1 VPVRLAVIDDRPL
14 VRAGIAAA
22 IVVPLVAESS
32 TIGEA
37 RARLPVVQPTV
48 SVIRSRLPDGSGLEL
63 CRWLRASLPANRTL
77 IIHHGATRRD
87 LMEAIDAGAAGF
99 MSDDI
104 ELVELRDAI
113 AHLGSGLS
121 LLDGAA
127 LTRLAAILPAGTDHA
142 LAQRL
147 ATLSER
153 QLAITE
159 LVAQG
164 LRNVD
169 IAEELGLAEQTVKN
183 QVTRILF
190 ALGFDRRAQLAR
202 ALGAQA
208 NIGTRS
214 SPQRGVT

>member
-1 VPVRLAVIDDRPL
+1 MSVRLAVVDDRPL
-14 VRAGIAAA
+14 VRAGVGAA
-22 IVVPLVAESS
+22 LVAPLIAECS

-37 RARLPVVQPTV
+37 RARLPGAKPTV
-48 SVIRSRLPDGSGLEL
+48 SIIRSRLPDGSGLEL
-63 CRWLRASLPANRTL
+63 CRWLRASLPDHRTL
-77 IIHHGATRRD
+77 IVHDGATRRD

-99 MSDDI
+99 VSDDI
-104 ELVELRDAI
+104 ALAELRDAV

-127 LTRLAAILPAGTDHA
+127 FSRLAAILPAGTDQL
-142 LAQRL
+142 LAERL

-169 IAEELGLAEQTVKN
+169 IAAELGLTEQTVKN
-183 QVTRILF
+183 QVTRILT
-190 ALGFDRRAQLAR
+190 ALGFERRAQLAR
-202 ALGAQA
+202 ALGAQTHVE
-208 NIGTRS
+208 TR
-214 SPQRGVT
+214 

>member
-1 VPVRLAVIDDRPL
+1 MSVRLAVVDDRPL
-14 VRAGIAAA
+14 VRVGVAGAVAT
-22 IVVPLVAESS
+22 PLVAECS

-37 RARLPVVQPTV
+37 RARLQVAKPTV

-63 CRWLRASLPANRTL
+63 CRWLRATLPDNRSL

-99 MSDDI
+99 AADDI
-104 ELVELRDAI
+104 ALADLRDAI

-127 LTRLAAILPAGTDHA
+127 LSRLAAILPAGTDQA
-142 LAQRL
+142 LAERL

-169 IAEELGLAEQTVKN
+169 IANELGLAEQTVKN
-183 QVTRILF
+183 QVTRILA

-208 NIGTRS
+208 NIDAR
-214 SPQRGVT
+214 